1 MAGYKANTN
10 PKTDHTRK
18 VYHDQEVRVSILYK
32 TNGSKVKCGCI
43 RDSQGGSYLIVDAS
57 GTPIPYSQIPYN
69 TPTPTEHTQ

>member
-43 RDSQGGSYLIVDAS
+43 RDSQGGSDLIVDAS
-57 GTPIPYSQIPYN
+57 GVPIPLSLIHISEPTRPY
-69 TPTPTEHTQ
+69 